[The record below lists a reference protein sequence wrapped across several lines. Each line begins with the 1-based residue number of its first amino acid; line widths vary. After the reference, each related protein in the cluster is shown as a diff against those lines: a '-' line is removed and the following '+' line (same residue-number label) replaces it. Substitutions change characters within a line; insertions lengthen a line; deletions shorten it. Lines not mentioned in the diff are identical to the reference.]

1 MRRPTIAII
10 TGIAGFLISHTAL
23 SADMPVKAIPLA
35 PTWTGFYVGLDVGY
49 GTSSDPTVTPTG
61 NDHLASTLINGGTL
75 PGNQPVASPEFGLRG
90 AFGGI
95 EAGYNWQFG
104 RSWVAGIETD
114 FNASSIRGQ
123 GLTTSVLTTA
133 TVPPILQQ
141 LSASQNI
148 QWFGTVRPRAG
159 WLATDNLLLYGT
171 GGFAYARVDET
182 VNYGVNTPVLIES
195 AFSNFRV
202 SCGVPNFGQCIYGTS
217 SHIATGWT
225 AGGGVE
231 YRVPGTSASIKAEY
245 LFVSLAG
252 DTVTAKGLVTPAG
265 FSQTSFSAAYS
276 ASTFSTARLGLNWKF

>member
-1 MRRPTIAII
+1 MRRATIAVI
-10 TGIAGFLISHTAL
+10 TGVAGFLVSHTAF
-23 SADMPVKAIPLA
+23 SADMPVKAVPLA

-61 NDHLASTLINGGTL
+61 NDRLSSSIINGGTL
-75 PGNQPVASPEFGLRG
+75 PGNQPVASPVFGLRG

-104 RSWVAGIETD
+104 RSWLAGVETD
-114 FNASSIRGQ
+114 FNALSIRGQ
-123 GLTTSVLTTA
+123 GSTTSVLTTGFM
-133 TVPPILQQ
+133 QQ

-148 QWFGTVRPRAG
+148 QWFGTVRPRVG
-159 WLATDNLLLYGT
+159 WLATDNLLVYGT
-171 GGFAYARVDET
+171 GGFAYAKVDET
-182 VNYGVNTPVLIES
+182 VNYGVDNPVLIIS
-195 AFSNFRV
+195 ALSNFRV
-202 SCGVPNFGQCIYGTS
+202 SCGVPNFGPCIYGTS
-217 SHIATGWT
+217 SRIATGWT

-231 YRVPGTSASIKAEY
+231 YRVPGTNASIKAEY

-276 ASTFSTARLGLNWKF
+276 ASNFSTARLGLNWKF